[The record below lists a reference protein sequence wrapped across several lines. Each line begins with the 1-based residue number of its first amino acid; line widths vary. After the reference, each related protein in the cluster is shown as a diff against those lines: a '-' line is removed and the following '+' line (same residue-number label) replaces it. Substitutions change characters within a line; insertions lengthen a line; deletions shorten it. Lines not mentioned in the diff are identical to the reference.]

1 MADYVPNTIVY
12 VCKNVPLD
20 DTYTDTRW
28 FDSAGE
34 QAGFF
39 QGLAVKIYRDMTY
52 QRVNNGIAQPR
63 VALTCRVPDIADN
76 LYDCNYMM
84 FQNSN
89 YGDKWFYAFI
99 KQVNY
104 INPNNTELVYE
115 IDYLQTFMFQ
125 LKIKA
130 SFVEREHATAA
141 EDKAFAN
148 LTPEP
153 VGVSNWCEDTASHYR
168 ADLSTMGVTDSPKIV
183 MGVIPDDA
191 ISSVIL
197 GQGTLYSGIYSGV
210 SFIEFDSADACNAM
224 ILSIGGLG
232 YAQNIVGIWMSP
244 AKPKEGTKAEV
255 KRVTTGINTAGESF
269 ATNTGTY
276 KIRNKKLL
284 NSQFTYIKGTSDSG
298 EEMVWKPE
306 LCGKGFDGTP
316 GTFKGSAYICYSPN
330 FSICFVPDYMGY
342 SGSAFE
348 ANPTGSI
355 EYSLPFSQQIQCVW
369 SGSGWLGETVKSGL
383 KLAAMMVATAGVAG
397 AVGGAAVAGS
407 AASSAIPLGGAG
419 STVMHAGLEATKQLA
434 TIGTQMS
441 PFMGGGT
448 GAIPL
453 NPFVPLSAS
462 YGASASLAPGALSQ
476 ISRMASM
483 LPAHRPV
490 AKGAF
495 IGDEM
500 AFSMGLHG
508 FEFRRMCATK
518 DELEKLDTFFDMFG
532 YQVNKVK
539 VPNLHARQ
547 SWDYVKLN
555 TPCIYGSVPVEG
567 MAIIKAAFSNGIRL
581 WHVNA
586 VGDYSIQNPP
596 V

>member
-1 MADYVPNTIVY
+1 MAEYVPNTIVY

-153 VGVSNWCEDTASHYR
+153 VGVSEWCEDTGNYYKC
-168 ADLSTMGVTDSPKIV
+168 DLSSLALENKPKIV
-183 MGVIPDDA
+183 MGLIPDNA
-191 ISSVIL
+191 ISTFIL
-197 GQGTLYSGIYSGV
+197 GQGRKYSGIYSGV
-210 SFIEFDSADACNAM
+210 AYNEYDSADACNAA
-224 ILSIGGLG
+224 ILGIGAAG
-232 YAQNIVGIWMSP
+232 YADNIVGIWMAPS
-244 AKPKEGTKAEV
+244 APKEGDKATPVGITMPVIVNGETFKTK
-255 KRVTTGINTAGESF
+255 TGE
-269 ATNTGTY
+269 Y

-306 LCGKGFDGTP
+306 FCDGT
-316 GTFKGSAYICYSPN
+316 GAFAGQVSICFTPN
-330 FSICFVPDYMGY
+330 FSMVFTPNYMGHAGKDP
-342 SGSAFE
+342 GSV
-348 ANPTGSI
+348 
-355 EYSLPFSQQIQCVW
+355 EYGLPFSQQIQCVW
-369 SGSGWLGETVKSGL
+369 AGTGWLGETIKSGL
-383 KLAAMMVATAGVAG
+383 KVAALMAATAGVAG
-397 AVGGAAVAGS
+397 AVGGAAATAG
-407 AASSAIPLGGAG
+407 SSAIPLGGAG
-419 STVMHAGLEATKQLA
+419 STVSKAALESTKQLA
-434 TIGTQMS
+434 TVGTQLS
-441 PFMGGGT
+441 PFVGGGVGT
-448 GAIPL
+448 IPL
-453 NPFVPLSAS
+453 NAFVPLVSTQ
-462 YGASASLAPGALSQ
+462 APPVSPFSQ
-476 ISRMASM
+476 SQLSRMASM
-483 LPAHRPV
+483 MPAHHPV

-495 IGDEM
+495 IGDEV

-508 FEFRRMCATK
+508 FQFRRMCASK